1 MSNNI
6 KYNSPKWFNSYTAKL
21 LDNFNQYDKSNFKQD
36 INIKA
41 KIMKTCTLPKF
52 NMETPLSINKQVDNI
67 FRDWSNNKSSL
78 NTTFKKFSKLN
89 TVIRVKNKYILDL
102 NIEQKATIQSWIVE
116 CKKLYNI
123 CLDKQNQD
131 NTLFNKGYKSI
142 KKGIFDDVYQDFKK
156 PAPYDVLT
164 DEIRV
169 FDSNLKSCR
178 TNYKNGYI
186 NQFTLKPKSFKNEN
200 YSLLIPYKSIF
211 KNGIFKNILG
221 EINNFSLD
229 TLPSHD
235 SRLYYNARNNTYSL
249 NIPEDTK
256 IKKLDNRESVCAIDP
271 GEKNFI
277 AFYGSQSF
285 GYIGKDIRIPLLR
298 IRNRISKYQKILSK
312 NINKNGKSIKN
323 KKSLKSKIKK
333 LYQRSKNI
341 VKELHNQ
348 SANFLCKNYD
358 NILIPKFET
367 QKMIRTKKSFKEY
380 KNDFINQGQSYEEKK
395 KKAKEFT
402 KNCRLSKSVKY
413 VLNNLSHYSFR
424 QHLLNKSQEHGCE
437 CNVVTEE
444 FTSKTCSF
452 CGHISDTYEKRL
464 KICNHCNITI
474 DRDLNGAKNIL
485 IKNTKII
492 GYNANSLLLGVRK

>member
-89 TVIRVKNKYILDL
+89 TIIRVKNKYILDL

-249 NIPEDTK
+249 NI
-256 IKKLDNRESVCAIDP
+256 IKFDFTYL
-271 GEKNFI
+271 KN
-277 AFYGSQSF
+277 
-285 GYIGKDIRIPLLR
+285 
-298 IRNRISKYQKILSK
+298 
-312 NINKNGKSIKN
+312 
-323 KKSLKSKIKK
+323 
-333 LYQRSKNI
+333 
-341 VKELHNQ
+341 
-348 SANFLCKNYD
+348 
-358 NILIPKFET
+358 
-367 QKMIRTKKSFKEY
+367 
-380 KNDFINQGQSYEEKK
+380 
-395 KKAKEFT
+395 
-402 KNCRLSKSVKY
+402 
-413 VLNNLSHYSFR
+413 
-424 QHLLNKSQEHGCE
+424 
-437 CNVVTEE
+437 
-444 FTSKTCSF
+444 
-452 CGHISDTYEKRL
+452 
-464 KICNHCNITI
+464 
-474 DRDLNGAKNIL
+474 
-485 IKNTKII
+485 
-492 GYNANSLLLGVRK
+492 